1 MRTAYLRG
9 TSQSGRRHQARR
21 RPRPYDA
28 EVSISAVMP
37 QDDDQ
42 GWPTHLEL
50 CTSCDLGDATRP
62 AAGILVQFFADG
74 GGHDE
79 SRSQEATQ
87 LLTEWTRE
95 AMAAHRWYWHKK
107 PPDQL

>member
-9 TSQSGRRHQARR
+9 TSQSGHRHQARR

-42 GWPTHLEL
+42 GWPTHLEV

-79 SRSQEATQ
+79 SLSQEAAQ

-95 AMAAHRWYWHKK
+95 AMAAHRWYWHEK

>member
-1 MRTAYLRG
+1 MAFIEESSRLPQCSRCCG
-9 TSQSGRRHQARR
+9 NLL
-21 RPRPYDA
+21 
-28 EVSISAVMP
+28 ISAVMP

-42 GWPTHLEL
+42 GWPIHLEL
-50 CTSCDLGDATRP
+50 CTSCDSGDATRP

-79 SRSQEATQ
+79 SRSQEAAQ

-95 AMAAHRWYWHKK
+95 AMAAHGWYWHEK